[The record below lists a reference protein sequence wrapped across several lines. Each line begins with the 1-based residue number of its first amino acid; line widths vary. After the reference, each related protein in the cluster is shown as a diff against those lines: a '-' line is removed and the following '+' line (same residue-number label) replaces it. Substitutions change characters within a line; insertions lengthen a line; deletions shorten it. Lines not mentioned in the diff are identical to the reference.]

1 MKHLK
6 RSWIILIGLI
16 LLLSACSSG
25 AISSTSSSGEEKET
39 SETIK
44 IGALL
49 PATGVYASLGENLL
63 NGLNLYFEENNW
75 EVAGKKIEIIHEDSE
90 ADPQVALRKLRK
102 LMDQDSIDILTGPI
116 STAVAYAIRDEVDS
130 KKLPFL
136 VSHAGGNDLVRS
148 KRSDYIW
155 RSSFSSWQIGHSM
168 GEWAYNNVGKRIYV
182 TAADYAFGHEVADA
196 FKEAYTK
203 AGGTIVDEVYPP
215 LGNNDFSSYLG
226 KMNRDDIDGVYGF
239 FAGSDAIRF
248 VQQYDQYG
256 LQGKIPLI
264 GSGWLN
270 AEDVRP
276 QQKLSAEG
284 IKSALFWDY
293 HLDTEENKA
302 FVAAYEKK
310 YNQRPSIESLEGYDA
325 AIIIA
330 KAIEALDGDVSDP
343 KKFIDAISAVE
354 ITSPRGPIKFDK
366 ETHNIIQN
374 MYIMETG
381 IENGVTENK
390 VIDTIKEVA
399 DPGK

>member
-25 AISSTSSSGEEKET
+25 AISSTSSSDEKKEQGD
-39 SETIK
+39 TIK

-49 PATGVYASLGENLL
+49 PSTGVYASLGENLL

-90 ADPQVALRKLRK
+90 ADPQVSLRKLRK

-168 GEWAYNNVGKRIYV
+168 GEWAYNNVGEKIYV

-196 FKEAYTK
+196 FKEAYTA

-226 KMNRDDIDGVYGF
+226 KMNRDDIDGIYAF

-276 QQKLSAEG
+276 QQKLSGDG

-293 HLDTEENKA
+293 HLETEENKS
-302 FVAAYEKK
+302 FVEAYEKK

-330 KAIEALDGDVSDP
+330 KAIEALDGDVSDS
-343 KKFIDAISAVE
+343 KKFIDAIAAVE

-366 ETHNIIQN
+366 ETHNIVQN

-381 IENGVTENK
+381 IENDATENN
-390 VIDTIKEVA
+390 VIDTITEVA

>member
-6 RSWIILIGLI
+6 RSWIVLIGLM

-25 AISSTSSSGEEKET
+25 AISTTSSSGGEKEE
-39 SETIK
+39 SDTIK

-49 PATGVYASLGENLL
+49 PSTGVYASLGENLL

-75 EVAGKKIEIIHEDSE
+75 EVAGKKVEIIHEDSE
-90 ADPQVALRKLRK
+90 ADPQVSLRKLRK

-182 TAADYAFGHEVADA
+182 TAADYAFGHEVVEA

-226 KMNRDDIDGVYGF
+226 KMNRDDIDGVYAF

-248 VQQYDQYG
+248 VQQYEQYG
-256 LQGKIPLI
+256 LKGKIPLI

-276 QQKLSAEG
+276 QQKLSSEG

-293 HLDTEENKA
+293 HLDTAENKS
-302 FVAAYEKK
+302 FVEAYEKK

-325 AIIIA
+325 GMIIA

-343 KKFIDAISAVE
+343 QKFVDAIAAVE

-366 ETHNIIQN
+366 ETHNIIQD

-381 IENGVTENK
+381 VENGTTENK